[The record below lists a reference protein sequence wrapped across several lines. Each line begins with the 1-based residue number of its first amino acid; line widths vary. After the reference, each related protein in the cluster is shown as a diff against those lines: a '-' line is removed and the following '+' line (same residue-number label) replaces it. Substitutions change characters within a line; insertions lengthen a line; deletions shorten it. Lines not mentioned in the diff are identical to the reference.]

1 MDKPR
6 GHYVKSN
13 KLEKEKYHII
23 SFLYGIIINK
33 LIETEENRFVGA
45 RDRGQEVGEKNKLV
59 LVGRFSLNKWI
70 CF

>member
-1 MDKPR
+1 MDKPQ

-13 KLEKEKYHII
+13 KLEKEKYYII
-23 SFLYGIIINK
+23 SFLYGIIISK

-45 RDRGQEVGEKNKLV
+45 RDRGQEVGEKNELV
-59 LVGRFSLNKWI
+59 LVGHFSLNKQI

>member
-1 MDKPR
+1 MDKPQ

-45 RDRGQEVGEKNKLV
+45 RDRGQEVGEKNELV

>member
-1 MDKPR
+1 M
-6 GHYVKSN
+6 KSN

>member
-1 MDKPR
+1 MDKPQ

-23 SFLYGIIINK
+23 SFLYGIIISK

-45 RDRGQEVGEKNKLV
+45 RDRGQEVGEKNELV
-59 LVGRFSLNKWI
+59 LVGHFSLNKQI